1 MPDKNEQDQNLTAE
15 ELEPGEAPGD
25 RVVELEGLLTQKDEE
40 LSRANARIVELEQA
54 VAESNDKLNKLNESL
69 NQAVSSYR
77 ALVIQSNPDVL
88 EELITGDSIET
99 INNSLASAKE
109 LIGKVKSGIEAEI
122 SSAKVPAGAPQ
133 RAPLDLSALSPRE
146 KIQYAVGGN
155 R

>member
-1 MPDKNEQDQNLTAE
+1 MPDKNEQDQNLAAE
-15 ELEPGEAPGD
+15 ELEPSEVSKD
-25 RVVELEGLLTQKDEE
+25 RVVELEGLIAQKDEE
-40 LSRANARIVELEQA
+40 LSRANDRLTELEQA

-109 LIGKVKSGIEAEI
+109 LIGKVRSGIEAEI
-122 SSAKVPAGAPQ
+122 LSAKVPAGAPQ
-133 RAPLDLSALSPRE
+133 RAPIDLSALSPRE
-146 KIQYAVGGN
+146 KIQYAIGGKK
-155 R
+155 